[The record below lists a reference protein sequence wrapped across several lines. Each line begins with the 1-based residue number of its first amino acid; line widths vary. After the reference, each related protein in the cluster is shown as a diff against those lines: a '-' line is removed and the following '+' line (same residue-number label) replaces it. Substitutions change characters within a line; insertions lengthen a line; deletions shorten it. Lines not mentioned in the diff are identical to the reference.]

1 MRGRKPRLTF
11 SETVRLRTIQAAF
24 GIGSKEEDAFWENV
38 RKAAKLRREIRR
50 GSIPSSRPRKKK
62 KYATYAEAHRAA
74 GRAYYER
81 NREKILEK
89 RKSDYYKKKG
99 LTEVKKDDSRRI

>member
-1 MRGRKPRLTF
+1 MRGRKPKLTF

-24 GIGSKEEDAFWENV
+24 GIGSKQEEAFWENV
-38 RKAAKLRREIRR
+38 KKAAKLRREIRR
-50 GSIPSSRPRKKK
+50 GSVPSSRPRKKK
-62 KYATYAEAHRAA
+62 KYATYAEANRAA

-89 RKSDYYKKKG
+89 RKADYCKKKE
-99 LTEVKKDDSRRI
+99 LTEVKKNDSRRI

>member
-24 GIGSKEEDAFWENV
+24 GIGSKEEDAFWEKV

-50 GSIPSSRPRKKK
+50 GSVPSSRPRKKK
-62 KYATYAEAHRAA
+62 KICYIRRGAPCGKPVLLRAQP
-74 GRAYYER
+74 R
-81 NREKILEK
+81 
-89 RKSDYYKKKG
+89 
-99 LTEVKKDDSRRI
+99 

>member
-11 SETVRLRTIQAAF
+11 SEMVKLRSIHAAF
-24 GIGSKEEDAFWENV
+24 GIGSKYEEAFWENV
-38 RKAAKLRREIRR
+38 KKAAKLRREIRR
-50 GSIPSSRPRKKK
+50 GSVPSSRPRKKK

-81 NREKILEK
+81 NRDKILEK
-89 RKSDYYKKKG
+89 RKTDYYKKKE
-99 LTEVKKDDSRRI
+99 LTEIKKDEKDS

>member
-38 RKAAKLRREIRR
+38 KKAAKLRREILR
-50 GSIPSSRPRKKK
+50 GSKPSARPKRIK
-62 KYATYAEAHRAA
+62 KYASWQEAHRAA
-74 GRAYYER
+74 SRSYYER

-89 RKSDYYKKKG
+89 RKSDYYKKKEKAKI
-99 LTEVKKDDSRRI
+99 LKEEKEP

>member
-1 MRGRKPRLTF
+1 MRGRKPMLTF

-50 GSIPSSRPRKKK
+50 GSVPESSPRKKK

-74 GRAYYER
+74 SRSYYER
-81 NREKILEK
+81 NREKILDK
-89 RKSDYYKKKG
+89 MKADYYKKK
-99 LTEVKKDDSRRI
+99 DSRRKSVQG

>member
-1 MRGRKPRLTF
+1 MRGRKPKLTF
-11 SETVRLRTIQAAF
+11 SEMVKLRSIQAAF

-50 GSIPSSRPRKKK
+50 GSVPSSRPRKKK

-74 GRAYYER
+74 GRSYYQR
-81 NREKILEK
+81 NRDKILEK
-89 RKSDYYKKKG
+89 RKTEYYKKKKAKT
-99 LTEVKKDDSRRI
+99 LEKEKEP

>member
-1 MRGRKPRLTF
+1 MRGRKPKLTF
-11 SETVRLRTIQAAF
+11 SEMVNLRSIQAAF

-50 GSIPSSRPRKKK
+50 GSVPSSRPRKEK

-89 RKSDYYKKKG
+89 RKSDYYKKKEKAKI
-99 LTEVKKDDSRRI
+99 LKEEKEP

>member
-1 MRGRKPRLTF
+1 MRGRKPKLTF

-24 GIGSKEEDAFWENV
+24 GIGSKEEESFWENV
-38 RKAAKLRREIRR
+38 KKAAKLRREIRR
-50 GSIPSSRPRKKK
+50 GSKPSARPKRVK
-62 KYATYAEAHRAA
+62 KYANYAEAHRAA

-89 RKSDYYKKKG
+89 RKTDYYKKKE
-99 LTEVKKDDSRRI
+99 LTEVKKDEKDS